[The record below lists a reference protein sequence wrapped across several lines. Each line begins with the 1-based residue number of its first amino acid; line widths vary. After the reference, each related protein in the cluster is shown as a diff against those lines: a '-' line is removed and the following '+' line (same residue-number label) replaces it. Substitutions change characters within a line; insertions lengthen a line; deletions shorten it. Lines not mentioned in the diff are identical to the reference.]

1 MDRQRGLIVDII
13 NFFYFGVRDM
23 AQKNPEFASMN
34 ERTRYFQIDE
44 KTVAYLREF
53 SGPLAANI
61 DKILDAFYAYATS
74 HANLAKMFP
83 NQTVLTHARA
93 RQRDHWLKSVF
104 AGVFDDNYM
113 RSVKTIGEVHQRI
126 GLEPGWYIGG
136 YNFTLSKLFE
146 LAVQTYRK
154 KPELLAEVI
163 KAINK
168 VAMLDMSLA
177 ISVYVDTN
185 TAAVIA
191 QELGGKADL
200 FEREVKS
207 VVSSVAGAASD
218 LQTTAQTMTAT
229 AEETSRQ
236 STTVAAAA
244 EEASVNIQTVA
255 AAAEELS
262 SSITEI
268 SRQVTQSAQ
277 IANNAQ
283 HEADRTNAMVQGLAN
298 AASKIGEVVKLI
310 NDIAS
315 QTNLLALNATIEAA
329 RAGDAGKGF
338 AVVANEVKSLAN
350 QTAKATEEITAQ
362 ISNVQNATKETVTA
376 IQGISGIIGQ
386 INEIASA
393 IATAVEEQGA
403 ATQEIAR
410 NVQQAATGTQEV
422 TDTIGRVNQAAGET
436 GQSARNVLAAAKSLT
451 ANSDDLKAKVD
462 GFVRAI
468 RG

>member
-1 MDRQRGLIVDII
+1 MSKQ
-13 NFFYFGVRDM
+13 N
-23 AQKNPEFASMN
+23 AEFASMS
-34 ERTRYFQIDE
+34 ERTKYYQIDD
-44 KTVAYLREF
+44 KTLSCLREF
-53 SGPLAANI
+53 SAPLSANI
-61 DKILDAFYAYATS
+61 DKILDAFYSYATS

-83 NQTVLTHARA
+83 NQQVLTHARA
-93 RQRDHWLKSVF
+93 RQKDHWMKSVF

-113 RSVKTIGEVHQRI
+113 RSVKTIGEVHQKI

-136 YNFTLSKLFE
+136 YSFTLSKLFE
-146 LAVQTYRK
+146 LASVTYRK
-154 KPELLAEVI
+154 KPELLAEVV

-168 VAMLDMSLA
+168 VALMDMSLA
-177 ISVYVDTN
+177 ISVYVETN
-185 TAAVIA
+185 TAAIIA

-200 FEREVKS
+200 FERDVS
-207 VVSSVAGAASD
+207 GVVSSVANSANQ
-218 LQTTAQTMTAT
+218 LQSTAQTMTAT

-244 EEASVNIQTVA
+244 EEATVNIQTVA

-283 HEADRTNAMVQGLAN
+283 HEADRTNALVQGLAS

-362 ISNVQNATKETVTA
+362 ISSVQNATKETVTA

-422 TDTIGRVNQAAGET
+422 TDTIGRVNTAAGET
-436 GQSARNVLAAAKSLT
+436 GKAARDVLDAAKSLSS
-451 ANSDDLKAKVD
+451 NSDVLKSKVD

>member
-1 MDRQRGLIVDII
+1 MSDQ
-13 NFFYFGVRDM
+13 N
-23 AQKNPEFASMN
+23 AEFASMG
-34 ERTRYFQIDE
+34 ERAKYFQIDDR
-44 KTVAYLREF
+44 TLACLREF
-53 SGPLAANI
+53 SGPLSANI
-61 DKILDAFYAYATS
+61 DKILDSFYSYITQ

-83 NQTVLTHARA
+83 SQASITHARA

-104 AGVFDDNYM
+104 SGVFDDNYM
-113 RSVKTIGEVHQRI
+113 RSVTVIGQVHQKI
-126 GLEPGWYIGG
+126 GLAPGWYIGG
-136 YNFTLSKLFE
+136 YSFTLAKLFE

-154 KPELLAEVI
+154 KPELLADII

-191 QELGGKADL
+191 KELGGKADL
-200 FEREVKS
+200 FERDVKS
-207 VVSSVAGAASD
+207 VVQSVANSATQ
-218 LQTTAQTMTAT
+218 LQTTAQEMTTT

-244 EEASVNIQTVA
+244 EEATVNIQTVA

-262 SSITEI
+262 SSISEI

-283 HEADRTNAMVQGLAN
+283 HEANRTNTMVQGLAQ

-362 ISNVQNATKETVTA
+362 ISNVQNATKETVSA

-386 INEIASA
+386 INEIAGA

-422 TDTIGRVNQAAGET
+422 TDTIGRVNMAAGQT
-436 GQSARNVLAAAKSLT
+436 GQAARNVLDSAKSLSG
-451 ANSDDLKAKVD
+451 NSDDLKAKVD
-462 GFVRAI
+462 GFVRSI